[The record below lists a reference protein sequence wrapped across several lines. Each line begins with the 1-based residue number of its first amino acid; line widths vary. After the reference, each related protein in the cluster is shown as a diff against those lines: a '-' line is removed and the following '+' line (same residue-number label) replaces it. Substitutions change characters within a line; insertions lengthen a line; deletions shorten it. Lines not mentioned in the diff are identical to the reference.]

1 MAKKNEQTETTTTP
15 RKPRT
20 PRVLTPLELE
30 AKQQLEDAKSLA
42 VIIPEIQK
50 LGPWGRAKLNER
62 LAEPPATTQVE
73 QQ

>member
-1 MAKKNEQTETTTTP
+1 MAKKNEPTETTTTP

-42 VIIPEIQK
+42 VIMPEIQN
-50 LGPWGRAKLNER
+50 LGPWGREKLMESLNTSIPT
-62 LAEPPATTQVE
+62 AQVE